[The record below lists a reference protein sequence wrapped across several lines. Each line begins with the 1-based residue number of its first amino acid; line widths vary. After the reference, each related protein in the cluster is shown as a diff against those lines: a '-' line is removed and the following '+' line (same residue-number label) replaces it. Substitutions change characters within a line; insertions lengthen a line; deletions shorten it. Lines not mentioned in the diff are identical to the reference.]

1 MIFTSFNLQ
10 GMRKFHCRGK
20 GHVANLAAS
29 SNGSWLQERRVDL
42 CNTGISH
49 QPERNLQLS
58 EQNNFVDLS
67 EEKNDPKPKVDAIQI
82 LNDPSE
88 EIEEIDPVALAK
100 INITDEALLQ
110 VS

>member
-1 MIFTSFNLQ
+1 MSLTWLLHPTDHSHNL
-10 GMRKFHCRGK
+10 RL
-20 GHVANLAAS
+20 VLI
-29 SNGSWLQERRVDL
+29 SWLQERRVDL
-42 CNTGISH
+42 RNIGISH
-49 QPERNLQLS
+49 QPERNLQPS

-82 LNDPSE
+82 LNDSSE

-110 VS
+110 VSLLPLNCYIKS